1 MIQQNSQ
8 IELQGWIDDIR
19 QAYSRGR
26 IFIAPMLIGTGMQ
39 NKLLEAM
46 ALGIPCITT
55 SLANNAIRAKE
66 NEEILVADSPEEF
79 VRCVLELIENET
91 LYKKLALNARDFVK
105 KNYSWEDST
114 LKLSKIIR
122 GES

>member
-1 MIQQNSQ
+1 
-8 IELQGWIDDIR
+8 
-19 QAYSRGR
+19 
-26 IFIAPMLIGTGMQ
+26 MLIGTGMQ

-55 SLANNAIRAKE
+55 TLANNAIRAKE
-66 NEEILVADSPEEF
+66 NEEILVANSPEEF
-79 VRCVLELIENET
+79 AQHVLELIENES
-91 LYKKLALNARDFVK
+91 LYNRLAINASEFVK

-114 LKLSKIIR
+114 FKLSKIIR

>member
-1 MIQQNSQ
+1 
-8 IELQGWIDDIR
+8 
-19 QAYSRGR
+19 
-26 IFIAPMLIGTGMQ
+26 MQ

-91 LYKKLALNARDFVK
+91 LYKKLAWNARDFVK